1 MFPDHFWQV
10 DFAFLLEGYPT
21 EDWIVPLLFS
31 CYIFVL
37 LIYSFS
43 MEKPDKK
50 STTPKDEIKNIAT
63 NRKARH
69 EYIIIETFEAGL
81 VLKGTEVKSLR
92 EGKANLKD
100 SYARIDKEEAVLL
113 NMHISPYE
121 KANRYNQDPTRP
133 RKLLLHKSQIKRLLG
148 KVVEKGLTLIP
159 LRLYFKGSYAKVE
172 LAVAVGKKLY
182 DKRKSIAERDAERA
196 LRRALKERNK

>member
-1 MFPDHFWQV
+1 MNK
-10 DFAFLLEGYPT
+10 A
-21 EDWIVPLLFS
+21 
-31 CYIFVL
+31 
-37 LIYSFS
+37 
-43 MEKPDKK
+43 DKN
-50 STTPKDEIKNIAT
+50 SASPKDEIKTIAT

-69 EYIIIETFEAGL
+69 EYNILETFEAGM

-92 EGKANLKD
+92 DGKANLKD
-100 SYARIDKEEAVLL
+100 SYARVAKGEVVLL
-113 NMHISPYE
+113 NLHISPYE
-121 KANRYNQDPTRP
+121 KGNRYNQDPTRP

-172 LAVAVGKKLY
+172 LALAMGKKLY
-182 DKRKSIAERDAERA
+182 DKRKSIAERDAERS